1 MIPGPGER
9 IFAGT
14 QDHEMSFAVPYPRF
28 DGVVAGLDHIRRRGA
43 YRYPVPNM
51 GMLAE
56 PRIPEKY
63 FSVDPGAR
71 PGGNS

>member
-28 DGVVAGLDHIRRRGA
+28 RQLAQGLAHVRKGGA
-43 YRYPVPNM
+43 FRYPVPN
-51 GMLAE
+51 LAILNE
-56 PRIPEKY
+56 PRMPEKY
-63 FSVDPGAR
+63 YAIDPDRDA
-71 PGGNS
+71 